1 MAKYSFICMLFIL
14 VYLFVYNMI
23 SVLIHKNRIR
33 NRLVYYQQ
41 TNLSY
46 SFAGFVTQ
54 TKYRFLV
61 RHISDMLEAI
71 SFPVKINSFFLL
83 ALILILSGILIG
95 SFVFQSPKG
104 VLVLSFIFG
113 SAPYLVLRMKVTGLQ
128 MKTRIDFLPAVEIFY
143 EHYVM
148 SGHKNIISILKGAV
162 LGNRIWYPIKPIF
175 EQLQRNLSTN
185 REVDDCLR
193 IFALSLGHSWADY
206 FTSIIRF
213 GLIEGVDITLNLKQL
228 ISDMR
233 KAQRANQVERNRL
246 LEIRLA
252 NFSSII
258 FLIIFLGI
266 NFKIN
271 FHNSYYYYLVDHSGR
286 SMLLDGVLFIFL
298 SFLMGV
304 YLSVRRM

>member
-1 MAKYSFICMLFIL
+1 MGKYSLVCLLFIL

-23 SVLIHKNRIR
+23 TLLAHKNRMR
-33 NRLVYYQQ
+33 SRLVYYRQ
-41 TNLSY
+41 THLSY
-46 SFAGFVTQ
+46 SFAGFVRQ
-54 TKYRFLV
+54 TKYRFLI

-71 SFPVKINSFFLL
+71 SFPLRINSFFLL
-83 ALILILSGILIG
+83 SLILILTGMLTG
-95 SFVFQSPKG
+95 
-104 VLVLSFIFG
+104 SFIFQSTKG
-113 SAPYLVLRMKVTGLQ
+113 AFVLSLIFASTPYLALRMKVIGLQ

-143 EHYVM
+143 EHYVL
-148 SGHKNIISILKGAV
+148 SSHKNIISILKGA
-162 LGNRIWYPIKPIF
+162 LQGNRILYPIKPIF

-185 REVDDCLR
+185 READDCLR
-193 IFALSLGHSWADY
+193 IFSLSLGHIWADY
-206 FTSIIRF
+206 FTNIIRF
-213 GLIEGVDITLNLKQL
+213 GLIEGIDISMNLKQL

-233 KAQRANQVERNRL
+233 KAQRADQVERNRL

-258 FLIIFLGI
+258 FLVLFLGI

-271 FHNSYYYYLVDHSGR
+271 FDHSYYYYLVDHTGR